1 MDPWIETTISW
12 LPSGVPYYLLLGLI
26 SLLESL
32 AIVGIF
38 VPGSVLIVMA
48 GFLAAHGQG
57 MIAPIMIFSALGAI
71 IGDLTSFWL
80 GARFGST
87 VLQRPTMIRRQH
99 LVIRARRFFLDHGG
113 KSVFFG
119 RFLGF
124 LRPFIPL
131 IAGST
136 HMAPLRF
143 VIYAVIS
150 GILWGLVYP
159 GLGYFFAA
167 SWRHVQLWSGRFSL
181 ILVFLLVLLI
191 VNHLFWRKF
200 FPLLRRLAI
209 RLWRS
214 ALRLRDR
221 LMETALARHWERRY
235 PRLCRFVGNRFATGR
250 GTGIVLS
257 LGFLISLVFAALF
270 FWISRAVLTQTP
282 FARSDLALHRLL
294 QGIRQPEADLFFEGL
309 MQFGAVTVIL
319 ILGTLCLLWLLL
331 NRRRL
336 FASLLI
342 IGLACGQA
350 LLLALQWLF
359 KRPPPQEAAI
369 GFEGALSVF
378 PSAAAFNS
386 LVFYGLVVYFL
397 LGSVREAEHRFYLV
411 SGASFLVLV
420 VAFSPLYLG
429 MQRLSDVLGGLVLG
443 GCWLAVLI
451 TAGEMPLRHPEMFP
465 ADSREPVIR
474 RKKARIIF
482 LTVMAIAAA
491 AIIAALIAHL

>member
-1 MDPWIETTISW
+1 
-12 LPSGVPYYLLLGLI
+12 
-26 SLLESL
+26 
-32 AIVGIF
+32 
-38 VPGSVLIVMA
+38 
-48 GFLAAHGQG
+48 
-57 MIAPIMIFSALGAI
+57 
-71 IGDLTSFWL
+71 
-80 GARFGST
+80 
-87 VLQRPTMIRRQH
+87 
-99 LVIRARRFFLDHGG
+99 
-113 KSVFFG
+113 
-119 RFLGF
+119 
-124 LRPFIPL
+124 
-131 IAGST
+131 
-136 HMAPLRF
+136 
-143 VIYAVIS
+143 
-150 GILWGLVYP
+150 
-159 GLGYFFAA
+159 
-167 SWRHVQLWSGRFSL
+167 
-181 ILVFLLVLLI
+181 
-191 VNHLFWRKF
+191 
-200 FPLLRRLAI
+200 
-209 RLWRS
+209 
-214 ALRLRDR
+214 
-221 LMETALARHWERRY
+221 METALARHWERRY

-451 TAGEMPLRHPEMFP
+451 TAGEM
-465 ADSREPVIR
+465 REL
-474 RKKARIIF
+474 F
-482 LTVMAIAAA
+482 F
-491 AIIAALIAHL
+491 